1 MPSEREENYSLR
13 VGLFS
18 MRWRKI
24 RSEPGLAIVRD
35 DLDYD
40 IGHPSPSWRG
50 SVVHH
55 ACMIQEDEEA
65 RGQESVPFPVPIP
78 DQCSLG

>member
-1 MPSEREENYSLR
+1 M
-13 VGLFS
+13 
-18 MRWRKI
+18 
-24 RSEPGLAIVRD
+24 RD